1 MVISQV
7 TSSQS
12 SRRPRSLSRPW
23 LGWWGLLLFALFAAG
38 PVHGSSLI
46 YKNYIV
52 RYDRGWDILCE
63 PYVVKK
69 GDWVLKIFR
78 QKGELAHQD
87 FREFLGIFQRLNP
100 HVQDIDLIRPG
111 QSVDIP
117 LRKLEHGTLPGQAS
131 GVVTI
136 PFVSL
141 TRVMD
146 VILQNAQPY
155 QVQRGDTV
163 SQLIARHFGPY
174 GSQTYQEGV
183 KLLQAA
189 NPQITD
195 INRIYAGQK
204 IYMPDPS
211 IREKEWYN
219 ALYDEEGNLRESI
232 DQKKPAPSN
241 AMPAGD
247 GGTPGAAAAPPV
259 AEPAAE
265 PMDVLAQAAATVGG
279 TLIQRGTYYVPRPGQ
294 DDFEVDLSRYPMM
307 DLQSQKVLFTRD
319 GAIMGQSPGM
329 LESIWPGGK
338 VVQYNED
345 DSVQKV
351 VAGIFQSLEGGGAPA
366 QETEIGFNDG
376 MVHVAVR
383 AKWIKSDSQQRKLCI
398 SPIEGI
404 EEQTP
409 DSFRRYL
416 EQNGIVIREVLP
428 GGQAP
433 GAAGG
438 TTSQRHM
445 VKNVLSLAP
454 AGQKIFVHDLS
465 RALHFTYAPNVPV
478 SFNYAGIQIQAF
490 ANLVSTPDGHEVLV
504 DFGELYGDAVKSLH
518 QSGLAVL
525 QFGAEDSYATI
536 ARKLLTGLNA
546 AFTENPAFMA
556 AARPAQYNTSVVIE
570 GLLYTDPQGQRTLLS
585 GAALPP
591 AVTDLLSGNGI
602 AVVTW

>member
-1 MVISQV
+1 MIFSHVNR
-7 TSSQS
+7 SQS
-12 SRRPRSLSRPW
+12 FRRPRSSSRPW
-23 LGWWGLLLFALFAAG
+23 LGWRGLLLFALFVAG

-146 VILQNAQPY
+146 VVIQNAQPY

-204 IYMPDPS
+204 IYMPDPA

-232 DQKKPAPSN
+232 DKNKPAPSN
-241 AMPAGD
+241 AMATGD
-247 GGTPGAAAAPPV
+247 GGTPGAAAAPPA
-259 AEPAAE
+259 AEQAAE
-265 PMDVLAQAAATVGG
+265 PQDVLAQAAATVGG
-279 TLIQRGTYYVPRPGQ
+279 TLIQRGTYYLPRPGQ

-307 DLQSQKVLFTRD
+307 DLQSRKVLFSRD
-319 GAIMGQSPGM
+319 GTIMGQSSGM
-329 LESIWPGGK
+329 VESIWPSGK

-345 DSVQKV
+345 DSVQEV
-351 VAGIFQSLEGGGAPA
+351 VAGIFHSLEEGAAPA

-383 AKWIKSDSQQRKLCI
+383 AKWIKTDSQQRKLCI
-398 SPIEGI
+398 SPIDGI
-404 EEQTP
+404 EQQTP

-433 GAAGG
+433 GPSGG

-454 AGQKIFVHDLS
+454 AGQKFFVHDLC

-504 DFGELYGDAVKSLH
+504 DFGELYGDAVESLH
-518 QSGLAVL
+518 KSGLAVL
-525 QFGAEDSYATI
+525 QFGAEDSHTAI
-536 ARKLLTGLNA
+536 ARKLLTGVNA

-591 AVTDLLSGNGI
+591 AVTDLLSGDGI